1 MINLGDINDFF
12 KDVFGDKINISSQI
26 ESSSEK
32 EKLQFIIETIETIID
47 RDYKLAEIT
56 NIDFTTY
63 SEPYFIVIE
72 NLIAMHYGEEITNA
86 IMFYLYGNEDDDE
99 NEIPFD
105 KDDDG
110 NQVFIRT
117 FEDLWS
123 IIGERF
129 SKN

>member
-1 MINLGDINDFF
+1 MINIGDINDFF
-12 KDVFGDKINISSQI
+12 KDVFGDKVTISAQI
-26 ESSSEK
+26 DSSSEK
-32 EKLQFIIETIETIID
+32 EKLQFLLETIDGIID

-72 NLIAMHYGEEITNA
+72 NLIALHYGEEITNM
-86 IMFYLYGNEDDDE
+86 IMFYLYGNEDEDGK
-99 NEIPFD
+99 EIPFD
-105 KDDDG
+105 EDDEG
-110 NQVFIRT
+110 NQVFINT

-123 IIGERF
+123 LVEPRF

>member
-105 KDDDG
+105 EDDDG

-123 IIGERF
+123 IIGQRF
-129 SKN
+129 SQN

>member
-86 IMFYLYGNEDDDE
+86 IMFYLYGDEDDDE

-105 KDDDG
+105 EDDDG

>member
-105 KDDDG
+105 EDDDG

>member
-99 NEIPFD
+99 NESD
-105 KDDDG
+105 E
-110 NQVFIRT
+110 N
-117 FEDLWS
+117 FEEVVENT
-123 IIGERF
+123 IVE
-129 SKN
+129 